1 MAVDAWLARIYT
13 VFSSTYGIP

>member
-1 MAVDAWLARIYT
+1 MAVEAWLVRIYT